1 MRKTYL
7 SVSRAWLTVAL
18 LFPVALL
25 NYLDR
30 QIFSTMKLSM
40 MADMPSIGTDEKF
53 GILMGVFLI
62 VYGLLVRSGAI
73 LRTASIADGW

>member
-30 QIFSTMKLSM
+30 QIFATMKLSV
-40 MADMPSIGTDEKF
+40 MADMPSREHRIATHDSFTEVNF
-53 GILMGVFLI
+53 T
-62 VYGLLVRSGAI
+62 
-73 LRTASIADGW
+73 RTTQPN